1 MSIFNRH
8 FILYILECLVG
19 TVIGFVLYKSYPSIG
34 AWCLFSILLVLSP
47 DRKDAMNLAMNR
59 IKANLIGA
67 AIGLTL
73 FALHPI
79 NLVMICIG
87 IATALIICEWLKLQ
101 VANRSAMIAVLIITM
116 HEPGQHFWDIA
127 VQRAAGVVLGCLV
140 GVILTYCFHH
150 IISRIKKFNL

>member
-1 MSIFNRH
+1 MNIFTRN
-8 FILYILECLVG
+8 FLLYVLEYLVG
-19 TVIGFVLYKSYPSIG
+19 TVIGFILYKSYPSIG

-67 AIGLTL
+67 GIGLAL
-73 FALHPI
+73 FAIHPI
-79 NLVMICIG
+79 NLAMICIG
-87 IATALIICEWLKLQ
+87 IAAALVVCEWFKLQ
-101 VANRSAMIAVLIITM
+101 AVNRSAMIAVLIITM
-116 HEPGQHFWDIA
+116 HEPGQHFWDVA